1 MYFFL
6 IEGLQECMVGFTS
19 QLMYTDIQ
27 KEELGDKIYHL
38 DTASMIH
45 SLLLALM
52 VDPTMGSTDE
62 VNSLNRLSSVNSA
75 KSYE

>member
-1 MYFFL
+1 
-6 IEGLQECMVGFTS
+6 MVGVTS
-19 QLMYTDIQ
+19 HLVYTEIQ

-38 DTASMIH
+38 DTSSMIH

-52 VDPTMGSTDE
+52 VNPTTDSTDE
-62 VNSLNRLSSVNSA
+62 VNSLNRLLSVNSA